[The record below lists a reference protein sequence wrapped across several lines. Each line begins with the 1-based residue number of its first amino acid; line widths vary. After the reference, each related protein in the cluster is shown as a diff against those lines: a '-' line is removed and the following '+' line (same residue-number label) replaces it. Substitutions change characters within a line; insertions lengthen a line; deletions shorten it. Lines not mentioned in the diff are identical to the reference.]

1 MGSVRRYD
9 QPVNAPRARHRAARA
24 RRRRH
29 GRIGAVVGALALTLV
44 IGGAGV
50 VTQLR
55 AGPAVADTVVADGR
69 VPVLFDAIVPD
80 IAVSAAVPGAP
91 GSDAPDVEATT
102 DPPPPPAASGEGRRV
117 VFSQGQQRVWIVGD
131 DGAVE
136 RTYLVS
142 GSKHDNLS
150 PGTYEVTSRSRHATS
165 YDYSGTMEFFVRF
178 ATGRTAP
185 IGFHSVPV
193 DNDGRLEQTEDE
205 LGTALSAGCV
215 RQWRDDAVALWKFA
229 DLGTTVVVTAD

>member
-1 MGSVRRYD
+1 MQRYD
-9 QPVNAPRARHRAARA
+9 HPVSTRRARHRAARA
-24 RRRRH
+24 RRLRH
-29 GRIGAVVGALALTLV
+29 GRIGAVVGALTLTLV

-55 AGPAVADTVVADGR
+55 SGPAAADTIVADGR
-69 VPVLFDAIVPD
+69 APVLFSAVVPD
-80 IAVSAAVPGAP
+80 VAVPTSARPQGAT
-91 GSDAPDVEATT
+91 AELAVALA
-102 DPPPPPAASGEGRRV
+102 DPPPPARSGEGRRV

-131 DGAVE
+131 DEVE

-193 DNDGRLEQTEDE
+193 DNDGRLEQTKDE

-215 RQWRDDAVALWKFA
+215 RQWRDDAVALWEFA

>member
-1 MGSVRRYD
+1 MRRYD
-9 QPVNAPRARHRAARA
+9 PQVSARRARHRAVRA
-24 RRRRH
+24 RRLRH
-29 GRIGAVVGALALTLV
+29 GRIGAVVAALSLTLV

-55 AGPAVADTVVADGR
+55 SGPAVADTVVADGR
-69 VPVLFDAIVPD
+69 ASALFSAVVPD
-80 IAVSAAVPGAP
+80 VTVPTPTLGATTEQAVDAAAR
-91 GSDAPDVEATT
+91 T
-102 DPPPPPAASGEGRRV
+102 DPPPPATSGEGRRV
-117 VFSQGQQRVWIVGD
+117 VFSQGQQRVWII
-131 DGAVE
+131 GASGEVE

-193 DNDGRLEQTEDE
+193 DNDGRLEQTKDE

-215 RQWRDDAVALWKFA
+215 RQWRDDAVALWTFA

>member
-1 MGSVRRYD
+1 M
-9 QPVNAPRARHRAARA
+9 
-24 RRRRH
+24 
-29 GRIGAVVGALALTLV
+29 
-44 IGGAGV
+44 

-55 AGPAVADTVVADGR
+55 SGPAVADTVVADGR
-69 VPVLFDAIVPD
+69 APVLFSAVVPD
-80 IAVSAAVPGAP
+80 VAVPTSARAQ
-91 GSDAPDVEATT
+91 DADVEPAVAPA
-102 DPPPPPAASGEGRRV
+102 DPPAPPASSGEGRRV
-117 VFSQGQQRVWIVGD
+117 VFSQGQQRVWIIGD
-131 DGAVE
+131 GGEVE

-193 DNDGRLEQTEDE
+193 DNDGQLEQTKDE

-215 RQWRDDAVALWKFA
+215 RQWRDDAIALWEFA